1 MALIYSQYAAV
12 ACLALEPLVS
22 VPLGSYLMR
31 TE

>member
-1 MALIYSQYAAV
+1 MALIYPQRAAG
-12 ACLALEPLVS
+12 AYPALELLVS

>member
-1 MALIYSQYAAV
+1 MALIYPQRATES
-12 ACLALEPLVS
+12 CLALELLVS

>member
-1 MALIYSQYAAV
+1 MALIYSQFAAV

>member
-1 MALIYSQYAAV
+1 MALVYSQYAVV
-12 ACLALEPLVS
+12 ACLASELLVS

>member
-1 MALIYSQYAAV
+1 MALIYPQCAAGSCPV
-12 ACLALEPLVS
+12 LELLVS

>member
-1 MALIYSQYAAV
+1 MTLIYPQRATGQ
-12 ACLALEPLVS
+12 CPALELLVS

>member
-1 MALIYSQYAAV
+1 MALIYSQYATV

-22 VPLGSYLMR
+22 VPLGSYLVR